1 MKRNTLEKLRQ
12 CLLSLEPRVEIS
24 KRILERAAIPIERML
39 AVK

>member
-12 CLLSLEPRVEIS
+12 CLLNLQPRVELS
-24 KRILERAAIPIERML
+24 EETMERAAIPIERML